1 MLAAAVI
8 SSGAQVLPPISL
20 VFGRVQLFGAVAV
33 ELMVVGFFKVS
44 RRTLFTGMVQSLY
57 KRPT

>member
-8 SSGAQVLPPISL
+8 SSGAQVLPPIS
-20 VFGRVQLFGAVAV
+20 RVQLFGAVAV

-44 RRTLFTGMVQSLY
+44 RTLFTGMVQSLL
-57 KRPT
+57 